1 MRTSPGA
8 QAEKLKVPRQRQRL
22 GRSHS
27 SSRLRRVIGTV
38 SDSGKDHG
46 PEARNSAA
54 FAISVFTRSV
64 AKLQV
69 ERMEKRVTF
78 WDTVTTRR
86 VQLSDFVGIATLAGM
101 LKDWSRHACLD
112 KSWTKGVDPDV
123 GALELPC
130 GRLRD

>member
-8 QAEKLKVPRQRQRL
+8 QVEKLKAPHQRQRV

-54 FAISVFTRSV
+54 FAISVFTGSET
-64 AKLQV
+64 KPKV
-69 ERMEKRVTF
+69 ERMEK
-78 WDTVTTRR
+78 
-86 VQLSDFVGIATLAGM
+86 
-101 LKDWSRHACLD
+101 
-112 KSWTKGVDPDV
+112 
-123 GALELPC
+123 
-130 GRLRD
+130 